1 MRVSWANLRSS
12 SAPWLL
18 LPVLVYAALYID
30 DAVFTE
36 PSEYGVESGEL
47 AARALVVIAPAVAAA
62 AAWEAGRHRV
72 LRALDSTARRGPVRR
87 FLRSASPVLALLLVL
102 VAGSLAIAHH
112 ETGVFPGGAA
122 GWLAV
127 AHLLVVPLGWLL
139 IGRSLGGVAPAS
151 ITAPAVALA
160 CWAWLS
166 IPLSMRALWVRHLGG
181 YSDQM
186 SSITDLRSPAAYLVP
201 WGVVAGL
208 VLACQAATTLRPRP
222 LAAVAAV
229 ALVAATLV
237 TGRALVTDWGDTAP
251 STPRSTALTC
261 VGSAPRV
268 CVPPEYAPHA
278 ATIRDEVLEPVR
290 RLAAAG
296 IPAPR
301 ELRIASAELPLAPG
315 TWPLYW
321 SPPPREGRPSPD
333 EYAANL
339 AESAVTGTAA
349 AAGRT
354 DCRRPGSTAAAWA
367 ALVDGVDA
375 QSVQAALPPPEWEA
389 LQKVRA
395 RPAAAQ
401 ATWFTDAAVSGRHCQ
416 AVS

>member
-36 PSEYGVESGEL
+36 ASGYGVESGEL

-87 FLRSASPVLALLLVL
+87 FLRAASPVLVLLLVL

-127 AHLLVVPLGWLL
+127 AHLLVVSLGWLL
-139 IGRSLGGVAPAS
+139 IGRRLGSVAPAS
-151 ITAPAVALA
+151 IAAPSVALV

-166 IPLSMRALWVRHLGG
+166 MPLSMNALWVRHMGG
-181 YSDQM
+181 YVDQM
-186 SSITDLRSPAAYLVP
+186 STVTDLRSPAAYLVP

-208 VLACQAATTLRPRP
+208 VLACWTATALRPRP
-222 LAAVAAV
+222 VAAVAAV

-237 TGRALVTDWGDTAP
+237 TGRALVADWGDTAP
-251 STPRSTALTC
+251 TTPRDTALTC
-261 VGSAPRV
+261 LGSAPRV

-278 ATIRDEVLEPVR
+278 ATIRGEVLEPVR

-301 ELRIASAELPLAPG
+301 ELRVASAESPLAPG

-321 SPPPREGRPSPD
+321 SPPPREGLPSPD
-333 EYAANL
+333 EYAADL

-349 AAGRT
+349 AAGVT
-354 DCRRPGSTAAAWA
+354 DCRQPGSTAAAWA

-375 QSVQAALPPPEWEA
+375 QSVQAALPPTEWEA

-401 ATWFTDAAVSGRHCQ
+401 ATWFTDAAVSGRHCR